1 MGDNL
6 RYEPTHYGRNNFAGF
21 MLSEQIRLPLRGI
34 AHEIIAVAKGFV
46 PPSDDPRNGH
56 YSEHFSTVDGTEFI
70 ATKREVRTVRAV
82 VYVENDA
89 PSAAAME
96 FGSGAPSVGTS
107 KGQPRKQGGSNQQ
120 KRPLGRAS
128 MIVGAIE

>member
-6 RYEPTHYGRNNFAGF
+6 RYEPTHYGETNFAGF
-21 MLSEQIRLPLRGI
+21 MVSPQIRVPLHLVGRQ
-34 AHEIIAVAKGFV
+34 IIEVAKGIV

-56 YSEHFSTVDGTEFI
+56 YSEHFSTSDGTEFVP
-70 ATKREVRTVRAV
+70 TKRAVRSKRAV
-82 VYVENDA
+82 VYVENDS

-96 FGSGAPSVGTS
+96 FGSGAPSVGES

-128 MIVGAIE
+128 AIVGAIE